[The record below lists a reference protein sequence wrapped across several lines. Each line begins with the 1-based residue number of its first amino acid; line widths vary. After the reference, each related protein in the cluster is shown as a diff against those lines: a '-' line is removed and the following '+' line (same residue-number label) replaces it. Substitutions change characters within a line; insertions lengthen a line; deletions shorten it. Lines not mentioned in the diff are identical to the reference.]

1 MRSFGLLAIAIIVCC
16 GFSTAQSNATNPA
29 RAPQDS
35 EPLPGWHMF
44 HPQRP
49 DLDLF
54 HSDSQQGVYCFT
66 MRTYT
71 MAREGRNSDVT
82 HLVRYTTCPRADW
95 KLQFRNT
102 EEKPDN
108 PDN

>member
-1 MRSFGLLAIAIIVCC
+1 MRIFGILVLAILVCC
-16 GFSTAQSNATNPA
+16 GSGAAQSNATNPP
-29 RAPQDS
+29 RSPYDS
-35 EPLPGWHMF
+35 LTTWRMF

-54 HSDSQQGVYCFT
+54 HSDGPQGVYCFT

-95 KLQFRNT
+95 KLQFRNSEAKPET
-102 EEKPDN
+102 PDN
-108 PDN
+108 